1 VSEGGGG
8 VTWQATWINENE
20 TKKAKKKQKKRNLVF
35 ASEGGGKSF
44 RAFSV
49 FEPLQMDQLMVA
61 LGCLQWSS

>member
-1 VSEGGGG
+1 VVLWTG
-8 VTWQATWINENE
+8 
-20 TKKAKKKQKKRNLVF
+20 
-35 ASEGGGKSF
+35 